1 MTLNINTNR
10 LGYSNLH
17 DPLTGLSI
25 LVCQASTI
33 CGCRKVAVVPKF
45 VQSPAGPSNV
55 TPAEASAQMTVLRS
69 RRGEAGFTLI
79 DMLFVVALVG
89 LLASLAIPGLMRA
102 RGAAQASSAIGTL
115 RVVNSGELSFAITCG
130 LGFYAPDLPTL
141 GVAPPGSIE
150 PFLSDEMTAG
160 ATFLKSGYNFSLAGT
175 ALAGAPASCNGL
187 AVGQAAP
194 GYAAVADPLDPAI
207 TKFFGTNSDG
217 VTYQHTVSLAPT
229 MPEGGPPLV
238 GAPIQ

>member
-1 MTLNINTNR
+1 MTLTMNENR
-10 LGYSNLH
+10 PGYSNLH
-17 DPLTGLSI
+17 DPLAGRWIS
-25 LVCQASTI
+25 VRPASTI
-33 CGCRKVAVVPKF
+33 CGCRKVAGVPKF
-45 VQSPAGPSNV
+45 VHSPAGPNDA
-55 TPAEASAQMTVLRS
+55 THPEASAQMTIPRS

-115 RVVNSGELSFAITCG
+115 RVVNSGQLSFAITCG

-187 AVGQAAP
+187 AVGPSPIRSIPRSRSFSAR
-194 GYAAVADPLDPAI
+194 
-207 TKFFGTNSDG
+207 T
-217 VTYQHTVSLAPT
+217 PT
-229 MPEGGPPLV
+229 
-238 GAPIQ
+238 A

>member
-1 MTLNINTNR
+1 MTSTSTQNHRRYNDLQTS
-10 LGYSNLH
+10 LDAG
-17 DPLTGLSI
+17 PLAGPSE
-25 LVCQASTI
+25 STI
-33 CGCRKVAVVPKF
+33 CACRKVAGVPKI
-45 VQSPAGPSNV
+45 VHGPRPDTDVEMSL
-55 TPAEASAQMTVLRS
+55 PES
-69 RRGEAGFTLI
+69 RRDESGFTLI

-141 GVAPPGSIE
+141 GVAPPGGGE
-150 PFLSDEMTAG
+150 PFLNNDMTTG

-175 ALAGAPASCNGL
+175 PLAGAPASCNGL
-187 AVGQAAP
+187 GAGQASP
-194 GYAAVADPLDPAI
+194 GYAAVADPLDPSI

-217 VTYQHTVSLAPT
+217 VTYQNNASLGAT
-229 MPEGGPPLV
+229 MPEAGPPPV
-238 GAPIQ
+238 GSAIQ